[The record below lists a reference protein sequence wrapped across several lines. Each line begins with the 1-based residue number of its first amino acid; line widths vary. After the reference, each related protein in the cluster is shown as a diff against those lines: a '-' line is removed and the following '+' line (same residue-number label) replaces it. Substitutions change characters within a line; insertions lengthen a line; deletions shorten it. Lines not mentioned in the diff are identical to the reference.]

1 MKGQIT
7 RSRPSRERKEH
18 DYINLSKQRAV
29 VVVVVTFL
37 VIGMGELPGIVVAPV
52 VCMVITV
59 MMKYTDALAP
69 RWILLCVVAIR
80 AWHQYPRYGKI

>member
-18 DYINLSKQRAV
+18 DYINLSKRGAV

-37 VIGMGELPGIVVAPV
+37 VIGMGELRGILVAPV
-52 VCMVITV
+52 V
-59 MMKYTDALAP
+59 
-69 RWILLCVVAIR
+69 
-80 AWHQYPRYGKI
+80 